1 MTKKEM
7 FKELEMVREKVYT
20 LDENAKIDVTVYD
33 EITEKNTQDE
43 IKKALSQ
50 AKKDLK
56 TLEKEIDVDIEKAL
70 EKDGK
75 KAVFKW
81 VSIKDFYKMKL
92 QTVTF
97 EKIKVGYKISFR
109 LDSKKIDLIKNA
121 FCYCDGKDTEL
132 TAIDF
137 ENGQDV
143 CTVEKIDKKKK
154 SIFVKSD
161 NYGGLWE
168 LSPIDFDGKYDKCVI
183 KNGSNIAFLVY
194 APIEK

>member
-7 FKELEMVREKVYT
+7 EKKS
-20 LDENAKIDVTVYD
+20 LMED
-33 EITEKNTQDE
+33 
-43 IKKALSQ
+43 IKKVTGELFDLELTEEQIELIENSQEPTKTNVKKLNSLLDLAL
-50 AKKDLK
+50 
-56 TLEKEIDVDIEKAL
+56 KEL

-92 QTVTF
+92 QSVTF
-97 EKIKVGYKISFR
+97 DKIKVGYKISFR
-109 LDSKKIDLIKNA
+109 LDSKKIDLIKDA

-132 TAIDF
+132 DTIDF

-168 LSPIDFDGKYDKCVI
+168 LSPIDFDGKYNKCVI